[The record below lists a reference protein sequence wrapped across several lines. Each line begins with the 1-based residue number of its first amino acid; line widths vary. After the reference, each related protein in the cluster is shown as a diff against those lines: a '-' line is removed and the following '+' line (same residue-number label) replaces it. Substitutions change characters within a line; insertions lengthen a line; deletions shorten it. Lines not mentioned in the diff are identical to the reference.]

1 MNSIKRTK
9 FNVSLLGET
18 QVGKT
23 SMISVKT
30 GIEFDEN
37 QLATVGID
45 NFLDIAK
52 FENQEYKFKIFDTAG
67 QERYNSISSQ
77 TLKVADGYILV
88 FAVDKRSS
96 FEKIDLWIKSLEEN
110 VNIKK
115 KALILVGNKC
125 DLEKREVTKDEG
137 EKFAQEYHMNYYET
151 SAKTGEGIQ
160 EVFNQIYKEIYQLF
174 KKLEENNKNNQDH
187 GKNGNKSIK
196 LNNKKKKISLLLN
209 FSSKNF
215 ISNWIFDLG
224 NILIF
229 K

>member
-1 MNSIKRTK
+1 MNSIKRIK

-23 SMISVKT
+23 SMVQVKS
-30 GIEFDEN
+30 GIPFDEY

-45 NFLDIAK
+45 NFLDNAT

-88 FAVDKRSS
+88 FSVDKKSS
-96 FEKIDLWIKSLEEN
+96 LEKIDLWIKSIEEN

-125 DLEKREVTKDEG
+125 DIKNREVTKEEG
-137 EKFAQEYHMNYYET
+137 ENLAKQYHINYYET
-151 SAKTGEGIQ
+151 SAKTGEGIK
-160 EVFNQIYKEIYQLF
+160 EVFNQIYKNIYELY
-174 KKLEENNKNNQDH
+174 KKLEESNKNKPDSI
-187 GKNGNKSIK
+187 KNANNIK
-196 LNNKKKKISLLLN
+196 LNNKKEKKKSHCC
-209 FSSKNF
+209 
-215 ISNWIFDLG
+215 
-224 NILIF
+224 
-229 K
+229 

>member
-96 FEKIDLWIKSLEEN
+96 FEKIDLWIKSIEEN

-137 EKFAQEYHMNYYET
+137 EKFAQEHHMNYYET

-196 LNNKKKKISLLLN
+196 LNNKKKN
-209 FSSKNF
+209 
-215 ISNWIFDLG
+215 
-224 NILIF
+224 LIAAEF
-229 K
+229 LI

>member
-45 NFLDIAK
+45 NFLDSAK

-96 FEKIDLWIKSLEEN
+96 FEKIDLWIKSIEEN

-125 DLEKREVTKDEG
+125 DLEKREVKKDEG

-196 LNNKKKKISLLLN
+196 LNNKKKKSHCC
-209 FSSKNF
+209 
-215 ISNWIFDLG
+215 
-224 NILIF
+224 
-229 K
+229 